1 MVFTLFGIEKP
12 PVAEEGGVA
21 TEGKVASGDAGRLP
35 TPYFCYYG
43 LVSFGGKG
51 WVLTVK
57 PEDYPGTYLHNEAF
71 SP

>member
-43 LVSFGGKG
+43 LVSFGEKNPSG
-51 WVLTVK
+51 
-57 PEDYPGTYLHNEAF
+57 
-71 SP
+71 

>member
-43 LVSFGGKG
+43 LVSFGGERLG
-51 WVLTVK
+51 FDCQTRGL
-57 PEDYPGTYLHNEAF
+57 PMNLSA
-71 SP
+71 